1 MGWHFPLLW
10 FQTLFPLYWIS
21 LQKTKYTKKSKT
33 TVVSFHNQKCI
44 GSETTLRSYL
54 VRPNDADDQA
64 KQVDV
69 VHRIPRGFG
78 KAYIDKNGRSM
89 QERIREH
96 DRNIRLTRTQNF
108 AISELAHNTSHRPL
122 LNEIKFIDRDP
133 HFYTRKVK
141 ETIRIRLHLNN
152 INRDSEAKL

>member
-1 MGWHFPLLW
+1 MAFPFIVILNLISTLLDQ
-10 FQTLFPLYWIS
+10 FAKNKIY
-21 LQKTKYTKKSKT
+21 KKKWKT
-33 TVVSFHNQKCI
+33 TVVSFYNQKSI

-89 QERIREH
+89 QVRIREH

-152 INRDSEAKL
+152 INRDSEAEI

>member
-1 MGWHFPLLW
+1 MAFPFIVILNLISTLLDQ
-10 FQTLFPLYWIS
+10 FAKNKIY
-21 LQKTKYTKKSKT
+21 KKKVKQLS
-33 TVVSFHNQKCI
+33 VVSFHNQKCI

-96 DRNIRLTRTQNF
+96 DRNI
-108 AISELAHNTSHRPL
+108 
-122 LNEIKFIDRDP
+122 
-133 HFYTRKVK
+133 
-141 ETIRIRLHLNN
+141 
-152 INRDSEAKL
+152 

>member
-1 MGWHFPLLW
+1 M
-10 FQTLFPLYWIS
+10 
-21 LQKTKYTKKSKT
+21 QKTKYTKKSKT
-33 TVVSFHNQKCI
+33 TVVSFYNQKSI

-89 QERIREH
+89 QVRIREH

-122 LNEIKFIDRDP
+122 LNEIKFFGRDP

-152 INRDSEAKL
+152 INRDSEAEI